1 MPEVVC
7 IPRPQDEIRRNINQA
22 KVEAAPA
29 RCLRTVAEMRSTGV
43 FVPEMVFGHLL
54 TSDNYDDSASKV
66 VGGRNGYGAKLA
78 NVFSTEFKVET
89 CDGKNRFSQVFRNN
103 MQEKPFTCITF
114 KPDLAKFG
122 MTKLDDDIVSL
133 LTKRVYDIAGST
145 LEKCTVYLNGDK
157 LDVKSF
163 RDYCDLYLL
172 TRQGVPQVY
181 EKCSDRWEICVSLT
195 ESGFNQVSFVNS
207 ICTIRGGTHVTH
219 VSDQVVEAIL
229 EKVKA
234 QSKEKVKGGVDV
246 KPHHVR
252 NHIWV
257 FIKCLIENPAFDS
270 QTKETLTTKQS
281 KFGSRCE
288 LSEKFL
294 SEVAS
299 CGVVDLIL
307 MAAMAKSKVDLGK
320 KLKANTGRVTRLT
333 GIPKLE
339 DANDAGGKSS
349 QECTLILTE
358 GDSAKALAVAGLSV
372 IGRDKWGVFPL
383 RGKVLNV
390 RDATLKQMMANEE
403 IQNLIKIIGLDLNRE
418 YDAELRGL
426 RYGSIMIMADQ
437 DTDGSHIKGLL
448 INLIHAWW
456 PSLARL
462 PGFVKEFFTPIVKAT
477 KGKSQICFYTLPEY
491 EAWKKETEGGKG
503 FKIKYYKGLGTSTSK
518 EAKEY
523 FSALDTH
530 QIKYRY
536 DGVEDDRAID
546 LAFNKKRADDRKS
559 WINSYEDGNLIDHTQ
574 KEVTYKDFVDKELVL
589 HAKANVTRS
598 ASWSPVTANGLRLD
612 LIAICMRPGVKV
624 CASPAAEQFGLR
636 AATAVPLAQIENCV
650 KRSELQQAATALHQ
664 NISQK
669 GENAYYFAHSRH
681 FEIPEDAKIISG
693 PGLVTGGAPVLLQD
707 GCAEL
712 IKEEEKVLWI
722 KDYSWADAGSKVK
735 VYIECDFLPPGATDQ
750 LASATFDPRSFVL
763 DIACQPRRRLKVD
776 KLMADI
782 NTEESKV
789 RVEVAQLVG
798 YVSEQAAYHHGEMSL
813 SETIVGMAQDFVGS
827 NNINL
832 LMPQGQF
839 GTRLQGGKDSA
850 SARYIYTRLAPIT
863 RCIFPQADD
872 NILDYLNE
880 DGLAV
885 AEITELPVKRWTQD
899 VPNQGCVAHSSIAR
913 KKKDG
918 SKLLED
924 YQDNL
929 EKAAVTGI
937 WGCSALN
944 LVRCSSTLT
953 ARSESMP
960 QSRSL
965 WVYAA
970 QLALTL
976 TFKESPLDIMQ
987 HFAEVRLVMYEKR
1000 KAYLLS
1006 RLTRECEVLSAKAR
1020 FVKMVIEGKIV
1031 IRRRKIADLA
1041 QDLRKNG
1048 FKPLQELKG
1057 MWLKGFGYYLFWFAH
1072 RCRDA
1077 FPARAKR
1084 HFDQAAS
1091 ESVLCL
1097 WSFCSRQLDGTF
1109 LATPSWLMPPEPSVQ
1124 PLSAAHAGPEAPRE
1138 SAFQLIC
1145 PESDVADRVKV
1156 RAAEVDF
1163 EAGGGA
1169 KLNSCRIEKP
1179 SCIQEFTAFSGID
1192 LGIYSTA
1199 QQGPEEASEGE
1210 EEESDA
1216 TKKAVRDFEY
1226 LVGMPISTLTAE
1238 KVAKLLQ
1245 EYEQKA
1251 QELQE
1256 LKRKKPSDLWL
1267 EDLQMLEEALDER
1280 DAAALQEEETE
1291 KAKIQKAKHKG
1302 RSLKRSASGPPEQ
1315 APKDE
1320 AKKAKARSRSV
1331 GRRGF
1336 KRGATGP
1343 PEA

>member
-1 MPEVVC
+1 MPRLEHILLRPDTYVGSTEVQQQELWVFDSVQSRMVYRK
-7 IPRPQDEIRRNINQA
+7 ISFVPALYKIFDEILVNAADNLQRDPQGMDAI
-22 KVEAAPA
+22 KVDIDQQKGILSVWNNGRGLPVVMHKEQK
-29 RCLRTVAEMRSTGV
+29 VY
-43 FVPEMVFGHLL
+43 VPEMVFGHLL

-103 MQEKPFTCITF
+103 MQAKGKPEIVATKEKPFTCITF

-574 KEVTYKDFVDKELVL
+574 KE
-589 HAKANVTRS
+589 
-598 ASWSPVTANGLRLD
+598 
-612 LIAICMRPGVKV
+612 
-624 CASPAAEQFGLR
+624 
-636 AATAVPLAQIENCV
+636 
-650 KRSELQQAATALHQ
+650 
-664 NISQK
+664 
-669 GENAYYFAHSRH
+669 
-681 FEIPEDAKIISG
+681 
-693 PGLVTGGAPVLLQD
+693 
-707 GCAEL
+707 
-712 IKEEEKVLWI
+712 
-722 KDYSWADAGSKVK
+722 
-735 VYIECDFLPPGATDQ
+735 
-750 LASATFDPRSFVL
+750 
-763 DIACQPRRRLKVD
+763 
-776 KLMADI
+776 
-782 NTEESKV
+782 
-789 RVEVAQLVG
+789 
-798 YVSEQAAYHHGEMSL
+798 
-813 SETIVGMAQDFVGS
+813 
-827 NNINL
+827 
-832 LMPQGQF
+832 
-839 GTRLQGGKDSA
+839 
-850 SARYIYTRLAPIT
+850 
-863 RCIFPQADD
+863 
-872 NILDYLNE
+872 
-880 DGLAV
+880 
-885 AEITELPVKRWTQD
+885 
-899 VPNQGCVAHSSIAR
+899 
-913 KKKDG
+913 
-918 SKLLED
+918 
-924 YQDNL
+924 
-929 EKAAVTGI
+929 
-937 WGCSALN
+937 
-944 LVRCSSTLT
+944 
-953 ARSESMP
+953 
-960 QSRSL
+960 
-965 WVYAA
+965 
-970 QLALTL
+970 
-976 TFKESPLDIMQ
+976 
-987 HFAEVRLVMYEKR
+987 
-1000 KAYLLS
+1000 
-1006 RLTRECEVLSAKAR
+1006 
-1020 FVKMVIEGKIV
+1020 
-1031 IRRRKIADLA
+1031 
-1041 QDLRKNG
+1041 
-1048 FKPLQELKG
+1048 
-1057 MWLKGFGYYLFWFAH
+1057 
-1072 RCRDA
+1072 
-1077 FPARAKR
+1077 
-1084 HFDQAAS
+1084 
-1091 ESVLCL
+1091 
-1097 WSFCSRQLDGTF
+1097 
-1109 LATPSWLMPPEPSVQ
+1109 
-1124 PLSAAHAGPEAPRE
+1124 
-1138 SAFQLIC
+1138 
-1145 PESDVADRVKV
+1145 
-1156 RAAEVDF
+1156 
-1163 EAGGGA
+1163 
-1169 KLNSCRIEKP
+1169 
-1179 SCIQEFTAFSGID
+1179 
-1192 LGIYSTA
+1192 
-1199 QQGPEEASEGE
+1199 
-1210 EEESDA
+1210 
-1216 TKKAVRDFEY
+1216 
-1226 LVGMPISTLTAE
+1226 
-1238 KVAKLLQ
+1238 
-1245 EYEQKA
+1245 
-1251 QELQE
+1251 
-1256 LKRKKPSDLWL
+1256 
-1267 EDLQMLEEALDER
+1267 
-1280 DAAALQEEETE
+1280 
-1291 KAKIQKAKHKG
+1291 
-1302 RSLKRSASGPPEQ
+1302 
-1315 APKDE
+1315 
-1320 AKKAKARSRSV
+1320 
-1331 GRRGF
+1331 
-1336 KRGATGP
+1336 
-1343 PEA
+1343 